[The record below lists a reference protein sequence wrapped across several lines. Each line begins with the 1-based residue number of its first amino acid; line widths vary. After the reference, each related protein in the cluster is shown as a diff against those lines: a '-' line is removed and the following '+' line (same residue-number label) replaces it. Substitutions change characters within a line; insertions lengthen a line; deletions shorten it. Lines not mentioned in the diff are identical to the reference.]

1 MCSLKVTVKLS
12 GCDFSLWEGN
22 FPLFLKAFWDYL
34 TLYFCLAGVGQLCF
48 PRSQPIAFNVSTNVF
63 FFFLQFLATIE
74 LIDKIFLEFYFNL
87 SISGIQVGPGICSF

>member
-22 FPLFLKAFWDYL
+22 VHLFLKAFWDYL

-48 PRSQPIAFNVSTNVF
+48 PRSQPIAFNVSTNIF
-63 FFFLQFLATIE
+63 FTI
-74 LIDKIFLEFYFNL
+74 L
-87 SISGIQVGPGICSF
+87 SNNSINR